1 MSVPSSRRI
10 QFQRGTTA
18 QNAVF
23 DGLVGEL
30 TVDTDKRAVV
40 LHDGTG
46 GLTTMVT
53 ETTSQ
58 TLENKTLSLD
68 DNSFPGIDGDG
79 LEVVGGDLQLDGT
92 VVRTSGNQTISGFK
106 TFTNAV
112 AINSPGGLTTNQ
124 TTINLFNG
132 SADTINF
139 GQNATNV
146 QIASNTG
153 TTSINNNLFV
163 SGDFTVDGTF
173 VTVDQENLSI
183 TNKNIFLGD
192 TAEPSDPL
200 ADEGGIIL
208 RGDEDKSLLWIQFT
222 DAWTSSENFDLA
234 ENKSYFVNGS
244 EVLTETSLGNSV
256 VDSSLESVGTITAGT
271 WNADVISSEHGGTG
285 QSTYTDGQLLI
296 GNTGD
301 DTLNKSTLDGGLGIN
316 INNGPGE
323 IEVVNSDRGSAQSIF
338 KNISDQNG
346 IIQFAADS
354 NNDSIR
360 FEGSGGTEITFDSE
374 TNSIIIESGE
384 AAGLLT
390 PDDGIDI
397 SEEGEISVDATVVR
411 TFGDQTIDD
420 TKTFTLPIDGDISG
434 NAASASRLEPGAFIN
449 GVFFDGTENI
459 NLAAAALEESLIPG
473 DGIGSTGP
481 FDGTVERTFTNTD
494 KGSDQDI
501 FKNVQNENGVT
512 QFSAN
517 DNADILRF
525 AAGGDLSIEF
535 DTSVNQIKYT
545 IDIPDFDL
553 FTAGDGLDL
562 DSGEFSV
569 DETVVRTTNVN
580 QAIDGTKTFI
590 NALELG
596 TQGTT
601 LGQAIRGEREIATGD
616 GLTGGG
622 RLTED
627 RTLEVDGTVVRT
639 DGEQTIGGTK
649 SFVNTITATSA
660 DPGLFTNS
668 IASST
673 AEFDLIDTQVST
685 INFGGD
691 ASEINIGSDS
701 SVVNFGGDLD
711 IGQGKEYQIGGTA
724 VLTDSSLGSSIVS
737 SSLESV
743 STISTGTWNAS
754 TIQPQF
760 GGTGKTTYNEGEL
773 LIGNAG
779 GGLDRATLTPGTNI
793 GIDNGDGS
801 ITINGPDFTA
811 GDGIIRSGF
820 EFSVNAGDGLIQE
833 SNGLSVD
840 FTAVV
845 STDTTLTGGDGI
857 GSIGDLSA
865 NRTINVDNTVLRTT
879 GGQTID
885 GSIIIDGDAR
895 IKSLG
900 VGASASGV
908 EGEIR
913 ATDQITAFAASD
925 KRLKENIKSI
935 PNALDSVLTLSGVEF
950 DWTDEEVE
958 RRGGEDDMFV
968 RRHSVGVI
976 AQDVEKILPEA
987 VAERP
992 DGYKS
997 VRYELLVPLLIEAM
1011 NEQQSEIEMLK
1022 NKVEELCQRL

>member
-1 MSVPSSRRI
+1 MSVSSRRI

-68 DNSFPGIDGDG
+68 DNSFPGIDGSG
-79 LEVVGGDLQLDGT
+79 LEVVGGELQLDET
-92 VVRTSGNQTISGFK
+92 AVRTSGNQTISGLK
-106 TFTNAV
+106 TFTETVAV
-112 AINSPGGLTTNQ
+112 NNPGGLTTNQ

-132 SADTINF
+132 AADTINF
-139 GQNATNV
+139 GQNATNI
-146 QIASNTG
+146 QIAANTG

-163 SGDFTVDGTF
+163 DGSFTVAGDFF
-173 VTVDQENLSI
+173 AVDQENLVVE
-183 TNKNIFLGD
+183 NKNIFLGEIS
-192 TAEPSDPL
+192 EPSDAL
-200 ADEGGIIL
+200 ADGGGVIL
-208 RGDEDKSLLWIQFT
+208 RGDEDKSLLWIQGN

-234 ENKSYFVNGS
+234 ENKSYLINGS
-244 EVLTETSLGNSV
+244 EVLTDTTLGSSV
-256 VDSSLESVGTITAGT
+256 VSSSLESVGTITTGT
-271 WNADVISSEHGGTG
+271 WNGDVISSEHGGTG
-285 QSTYTDGQLLI
+285 HSTFSDGELLI

-323 IEVVNSDRGSAQSIF
+323 IEIVNSDRGSAQNIF
-338 KNISDQNG
+338 KIISNQSG
-346 IIQFAADS
+346 VPQFSAS
-354 NNDSIR
+354 TNNDSIR
-360 FEGSGGTEITFDSE
+360 FEGVGGTEITFDSE
-374 TNSIIIESGE
+374 TNTVIIESE
-384 AAGLLT
+384 AA
-390 PDDGIDI
+390 PDIITAGDGIDLSI
-397 SEEGEISVDATVVR
+397 TDGEVSVDNTVVR
-411 TFGDQTIDD
+411 TFGEQEISG
-420 TKTFTLPIDGDISG
+420 TKTFTVPIDGDISG
-434 NAASASRLEPGAFIN
+434 NAASASRLDPGAFIN

-459 NLAAAALEESLIPG
+459 NLDPGALEESLFPG

-481 FDGTVERTFTNTD
+481 FDGTTERTFSNTD
-494 KGSDQDI
+494 KGSDQNI
-501 FKNVQNENGVT
+501 FKNIQNEGGVT
-512 QFSAN
+512 QFSAS
-517 DNADILRF
+517 DNSDVVRF
-525 AAGGDLSIEF
+525 AAGGDLTIEF
-535 DTSVNQIKYT
+535 DSLTNQVKYS
-545 IDIPDFDL
+545 IDVPEGAT

-562 DSGEFSV
+562 ENDEFSV

-639 DGEQTIGGTK
+639 DGEQTIAGTK
-649 SFVNTITATSA
+649 SFVNTIVATSA
-660 DPGLFTNS
+660 DPGLFINS

-673 AEFDLIDTQVST
+673 SVFNLIDEQVST

-691 ASEINIGSDS
+691 ASEINIGSPF
-701 SVVNFGGDLD
+701 SVLNLGGDLD
-711 IGQGKEYQIGGTA
+711 IGQGKEYQIGGTT

-773 LIGNAG
+773 LIGNVA
-779 GGLDRATLTPGTNI
+779 GGLDRATLTPGLNI

-801 ITINGPDFTA
+801 VTINGPDFTA
-811 GDGIIRSGF
+811 GNGINRSGF
-820 EFSVNAGDGLIQE
+820 EFSVNAGPGLVQE
-833 SNGLSVD
+833 SNGLALD
-840 FTAVV
+840 FDALEL
-845 STDTTLTGGDGI
+845 DGD
-857 GSIGDLSA
+857 
-865 NRTINVDNTVLRTT
+865 
-879 GGQTID
+879 QEID
-885 GSIIIDGDAR
+885 GNLEITQ
-895 IKSLG
+895 SLG
-900 VGASASGV
+900 VGVSASGV
-908 EGEIR
+908 TGEIR
-913 ATDQITAFAASD
+913 ATDQITAFFASD
-925 KRLKENIKSI
+925 ERLKENIKNI
-935 PNALDSVLTLSGVEF
+935 PNALRSVRSLRGVEF
-950 DWTDEEVE
+950 DWSDYEIN

-987 VAERP
+987 IAERG